1 MKINLPQ
8 TIRWDTNTLS
18 LYFIDQ
24 TKLPLE
30 LVEEKQ
36 ETIEQVWNSI
46 KVLKVRGA
54 PAIGI
59 AGAYGLLI
67 GLRDQQNLSNELFM
81 QELKKQADYLN
92 SSRPTAVNLSWALK
106 RMVAV
111 AKKIAT
117 KSSAEIFNTLVKEA
131 ILIHDEDRQI
141 CRNIGKFGLPL
152 IKENFGVLTHCNA
165 GTLAVSEFGTATA
178 PMYTAFEQGIKFRVY
193 ADETRPLLQ
202 GARLTAWELQRTGL
216 DVTLICDNMA
226 AYIMSKELV
235 NLVITGTD
243 RVAANGDVANK
254 IGTFGVAIL
263 AKYFGI
269 PFYIAAP
276 SSTIDLDTPNG
287 KAIVIEERDAKE
299 VTHFGLRQTAPDNIK
314 VRNPAFDVTPHEL
327 ITGIITD
334 WGIVYPPYEQNLQ
347 IFKTP
352 KAINF
357 L

>member
-8 TIRWDTNTLS
+8 TIRWDAETS
-18 LYFIDQ
+18 ALYFIDQ

-30 LVEEKQ
+30 LIEEQQ
-36 ETIEQVWNSI
+36 ESIEQVWDSI

-67 GLRDQQNLSNELFM
+67 GLRPHQQMNPENFL

-106 RMVAV
+106 RMVATAEKSA
-111 AKKIAT
+111 AKN
-117 KSSAEIFNTLVKEA
+117 SAEIFNILVQEA
-131 ILIHDEDRQI
+131 IRIHDEDREI
-141 CRNIGKFGLPL
+141 CRNIGKYGLPL
-152 IKENFGVLTHCNA
+152 IKEGCGILTHCNA
-165 GTLAVSEFGTATA
+165 GTLAVSELGTATA
-178 PMYTAFEQGIKFRVY
+178 PLYTAHANGMKFRVY

-202 GARLTAWELQRTGL
+202 GARLTAWELQRAEI

-226 AYIMSKELV
+226 AHIMSKGLI

-243 RVAANGDVANK
+243 RVAANGDIANK
-254 IGTFGVAIL
+254 IGTMGVAIL

-276 SSTIDLDTPNG
+276 SSTIDLATPNG
-287 KAIVIEERDAKE
+287 NTIVIEERDTKE

-334 WGIVYPPYEQNLQ
+334 RGIIYPPYEQNLR
-347 IFKTP
+347 IF
-352 KAINF
+352 AS
-357 L
+357 

>member
-8 TIRWDTNTLS
+8 TIRWDAENLG

-36 ETIEQVWNSI
+36 NSIEQVWDSI

-67 GLRDQQNLSNELFM
+67 GLRAHQQLSPDNFL

-106 RMVAV
+106 RMVA
-111 AKKIAT
+111 AAEKNSAEN
-117 KSSAEIFNTLVKEA
+117 SAEIFNLLVKEA
-131 ILIHDEDRQI
+131 ILIHDEDREI
-141 CRNIGKFGLPL
+141 CRNIGKHGLPL
-152 IKENFGVLTHCNA
+152 IKEGCGVLTHCNA
-165 GTLAVSEFGTATA
+165 GTLAVSELGTATA
-178 PMYTAFEQGIKFRVY
+178 PLYTAHAAGMKFRVY

-202 GARLTAWELQRTGL
+202 GARLTAWELQRAGI

-226 AYIMSKELV
+226 AHIMSKGLI

-254 IGTFGVAIL
+254 IGTMGIAIL
-263 AKYFGI
+263 AKYFSI

-276 SSTIDLDTPNG
+276 SSTIDLATPNRQ
-287 KAIVIEERDAKE
+287 AIIIEERDAKE

-334 WGIVYPPYEQNLQ
+334 RGIIYPPYEKNLR
-347 IFKTP
+347 IF
-352 KAINF
+352 A
-357 L
+357 